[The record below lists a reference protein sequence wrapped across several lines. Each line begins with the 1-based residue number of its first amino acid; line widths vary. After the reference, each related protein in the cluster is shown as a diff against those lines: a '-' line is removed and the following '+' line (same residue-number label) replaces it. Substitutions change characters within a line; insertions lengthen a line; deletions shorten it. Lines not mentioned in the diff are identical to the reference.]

1 MKRRTKNRICS
12 LFKHTIL
19 RPKEFGGS
27 DVSYGVITLVTMKAC
42 WCRKVMNMTSEHIYL
57 ADNSGS

>member
-1 MKRRTKNRICS
+1 MKKRVCS

-19 RPKEFGGS
+19 RPKEFVGS
-27 DVSYGVITLVTMKAC
+27 DVDGLIITTVTMKAC
-42 WCRKVMNMTSEHIYL
+42 WCRKVMHMTGNHHYL